1 MPAQSARVLKTVKTH
16 RLEVSKS
23 APTPKKPQ
31 IKMQNG
37 IYVGKEA
44 DKLWKLMSDYH
55 KGASRP
61 PIYIRQS
68 KTYGIACGGHAKFI
82 EREIVIT
89 VGKDASS
96 STLLMVIAH
105 ELAHIA
111 APKKYSSADGKYHGA
126 HGERWATCYV
136 KAVRKRFGAEHF
148 TGVRASHG
156 YAVDGY
162 VLRGIVNS
170 RKAELGEAAPVQQW

>member
-1 MPAQSARVLKTVKTH
+1 MPTQSPRVLKTVKNR
-16 RLEVSKS
+16 RLEVSKP
-23 APTPKKPQ
+23 AATPKKPQ
-31 IKMQNG
+31 IKMRNG

-55 KGASRP
+55 HGAPVPSILFRV
-61 PIYIRQS
+61 S
-68 KTYGIACGGHAKFI
+68 KTHPTSCGGHAKYY
-82 EREIVIT
+82 EREVVLT
-89 VGKDASS
+89 VGERVSS
-96 STLLMVIAH
+96 AELLMLIAH
-105 ELAHIA
+105 ELAHVA
-111 APKKYSSADGKYHGA
+111 APRG